1 MGPECHGCVRGIG
14 FGLTPSDRKT
24 KDVLPYS
31 TTPQPS
37 YVSDQRFV
45 ELEDPI
51 ETLTQAQTKNAD
63 KIETL
68 TQSLTEIRNE
78 RTKLTQFL
86 AEERN
91 QRLELA

>member
-1 MGPECHGCVRGIG
+1 MGLERHGCVRGIG
-14 FGLTPSDRKT
+14 FGLTPSGKKA

-37 YVSDQRFV
+37 YASDQRFV

-51 ETLTQAQTKNAD
+51 ETLTQARTKNTD

-78 RTKLTQFL
+78 RTELTQFL
-86 AEERN
+86 S
-91 QRLELA
+91 